1 MPSIR
6 LLIGANRRLHHLEK
20 RHPLLSVSG
29 GAGCDECYQ
38 WAMGNGSNGFNIAD
52 TRARLEEWCLVHFAW
67 PVGVEFSQ
75 WPAARS
81 ESVRGLLEIHWQ
93 EHGVPVLVERNGVLE
108 PAPRCLESP
117 CPVAGVAL
125 AVLEIYWHE
134 VTQCESEEI
143 AWLQQA
149 ASRFS
154 LSERASE
161 ALLEHARAMSKGLVS
176 RAVETETNGRPALVL
191 ANAVARHLKE
201 GGFSYGEVAEFM
213 GASAEAT
220 RKRCL
225 GEDRRSLSVF
235 AET

>member
-1 MPSIR
+1 M
-6 LLIGANRRLHHLEK
+6 G
-20 RHPLLSVSG
+20 SG
-29 GAGCDECYQ
+29 
-38 WAMGNGSNGFNIAD
+38 SSGFNISD
-52 TRARLEEWCLVHFAW
+52 TRARLEKWCLEHFAW

-75 WPAARS
+75 WPAASS
-81 ESVRGLLEIHWQ
+81 ESVRRLLELHWQ

-108 PAPRCLESP
+108 PAPRCFESP

-125 AVLEIYWHE
+125 AVLEIYWFE
-134 VTQCESEEI
+134 LTRREREEI

-149 ASRFS
+149 AGRFS
-154 LSERASE
+154 LSERESE
-161 ALLEHARAMSKGLVS
+161 ALIERARAMSKGFVS

-191 ANAVARHLKE
+191 ANAIARHLKE

-225 GEDRRSLSVF
+225 GADRRSLSTF
-235 AET
+235 AEA